1 MASLLRARDK
11 PSQGFASYT
20 RSLAEVTADGE
31 YSVIIKTNAPDPL
44 LLNSLSR
51 LRIIS
56 ADYVDADPSSF
67 DRGEAMVGT
76 GPFKFASYTPGSG
89 LELSRNDDYFRDPAA
104 WSAVSL
110 RFLPDDG
117 ARLAALLAGEVDL
130 IETIPAEGLDRVE
143 NTAGLRILRGQS
155 TRIVYLGLD
164 QHRDESPFI
173 TAKDGSSLGTNP
185 LKDPRVRRALL
196 TSINREAIVERVMQ
210 GQGTVADQWV
220 APGFFGHSDKVERTA
235 YDPEAAKALLAEA
248 GYPDGFKLT
257 IHAPS
262 GRYVKDSDVMQ
273 AVGQMF
279 SRIGIETE
287 VIVQPWTTYSDQ
299 LSSQAFSVFMASW
312 GINTG
317 EVSNPSIALVATPN
331 AEKGTGRN
339 NASGISVAEID
350 DLLERAST
358 ELDVDE
364 RRVLLEQVS
373 EEVFGEDLLILPL
386 HYENVVLGAKENISY
401 APRSDKYTLAYE
413 IGHSS

>member
-1 MASLLRARDK
+1 
-11 PSQGFASYT
+11 
-20 RSLAEVTADGE
+20 
-31 YSVIIKTNAPDPL
+31 
-44 LLNSLSR
+44 
-51 LRIIS
+51 
-56 ADYVDADPSSF
+56 
-67 DRGEAMVGT
+67 MVGT